1 LVAAELVRTSDRK
14 KGPFVVVDCGAI
26 PANLIESELFGH
38 AKGAFTG
45 AHQVRVGAF
54 EAAHGGTI
62 FLDEIGEL
70 PVEIQPKLLR
80 VLAQKEIRRLGENH
94 PREVDVRVIAATNRD
109 LEREV
114 NEGRFREDLYY
125 RLAVVNLNVP
135 PLRER
140 AEDIP
145 LLVQHFLSEME
156 ELDKMSLFSKETL
169 AKMAKHRWPGNIRE
183 LRNYVERIVY
193 AGPDLEGPVT
203 EKRNQLPADEVD
215 IELPYK
221 AAKRL
226 IVDRFE
232 EAYCQ
237 KLIAWA
243 NGNMSKAARKAEL
256 DRMYIKRMALRHGI
270 VPKRSKA
277 APSS

>member
-1 LVAAELVRTSDRK
+1 
-14 KGPFVVVDCGAI
+14 
-26 PANLIESELFGH
+26 
-38 AKGAFTG
+38 
-45 AHQVRVGAF
+45 
-54 EAAHGGTI
+54 
-62 FLDEIGEL
+62 
-70 PVEIQPKLLR
+70 
-80 VLAQKEIRRLGENH
+80 
-94 PREVDVRVIAATNRD
+94 
-109 LEREV
+109 
-114 NEGRFREDLYY
+114 
-125 RLAVVNLNVP
+125 
-135 PLRER
+135 
-140 AEDIP
+140 
-145 LLVQHFLSEME
+145 ME

-256 DRMYIKRMALRHGI
+256 DRMYINRMALRHGI